1 MVYYLGRDVKIMI
14 CTESHI
20 RGIGLDGDNNLQ
32 MDATPSTALFAQELT
47 STGAGTAF
55 ALADITGVD
64 LGIGVTDEDVTYMG
78 QKSVLKAEIKKETTI
93 SLTKKKGNMLWDIVF
108 NGKIKSGDEFV
119 SGTVNHGARWGIAD
133 NSAGGARISNG
144 LFAPKD
150 HDNGTDVTFGYRL
163 FVQLKSGSE
172 VFTVPGCTVTGHTV
186 TMNADGTSE
195 ETMEFMSNV
204 DPKIGLTANVD
215 RLAVSD
221 M

>member
-20 RGIGLDGDNNLQ
+20 RGIGLDGNELQ
-32 MDATPSTALFAQELT
+32 MDATPSTTLFAQELT

-133 NSAGGARISNG
+133 NSAGAAKISNG

-150 HDNGTDVTFGYRL
+150 HDNGTDVTFGYRV
-163 FVQLKSGSE
+163 FIQLKSGSE
-172 VFTVPGCTVTGHTV
+172 VFTVPGCQVTGHAV
-186 TMNADGTSE
+186 TLNADGTSE

>member
-1 MVYYLGRDVKIMI
+1 MVYYLGRDVKVMI

-20 RGIGLDGDNNLQ
+20 RGIGLDGSNNLQ

-47 STGAGTAF
+47 STGAGTDY
-55 ALADITGVD
+55 ALTDLTGVD
-64 LGIGVTDEDVTYMG
+64 LGIGVTDEDITYIG

-93 SLTKKKGNMLWDIVF
+93 SLTKKKGDMLWDIVF
-108 NGKIKSGDEFV
+108 NGGIKSGDEFV

-150 HDNGTDVTFGYRL
+150 HDNGTDVTFGYRV
-163 FVQLKSGSE
+163 FIQLKSGSE
-172 VFTVPGCTVTGHTV
+172 VFTVPGCTITSHSVTF
-186 TMNADGTSE
+186 NADGTSE
-195 ETMEFMSNV
+195 ETMEFISNV
-204 DPKIGLTANVD
+204 DPKIGITADVS
-215 RLAVSD
+215 RLAASD